1 MKRLS
6 LVLIFAL
13 TALLPAVADDIRLT
27 HVSFDISREV
37 VKALGDGFSAD
48 WAAKHPGSTV
58 QFEAS
63 HAGSSKQAQSVV
75 GGLPAD
81 VVTMNQYIDIDY
93 IAAQS
98 KGGLVSADWQKLL
111 PHNASPF
118 SSTMVFVVRSG
129 NPKKIQEWSDL
140 AQPGLNIVVPNLK
153 TTGNGRY
160 TWLTALAW
168 ARNQP
173 GATDAKVAAYLK
185 TFLNNV
191 PVQANGGRDATNLF
205 DQRQQGDVLITFEAE
220 GLQLQKN
227 NPGKY
232 LTVVPSYGLVTDI
245 YAATIKQPGRSAQA
259 EAVIGEFWKFVYSSA
274 GQELAAK
281 NFFRP
286 IDASVAAKY
295 KSTLVDLKLD
305 TVDHAFGGWQKVEKD
320 IFAPGALYD
329 QILKGHL

>member
-6 LVLIFAL
+6 LAL
-13 TALLPAVADDIRLT
+13 LFTLAALLPAAAQDIRLT

-37 VKALGDGFSAD
+37 VKALGDGFAAD
-48 WAAKHPGSTV
+48 WAVKHPGSAV
-58 QFEAS
+58 KFEAS

-81 VVTMNQYIDIDY
+81 VVTMNQYIDVDY
-93 IAAQS
+93 IADQS
-98 KGGLVSADWQKLL
+98 KGALVPADWQKLL

-118 SSTMVFVVRSG
+118 SSTMVFVVRAG
-129 NPKKIQEWSDL
+129 NPKKLKDWGDL
-140 AQPGLNIVVPNLK
+140 VQSGLSIVVPNLK

-168 ARNQP
+168 ARTQQ
-173 GATDAKVAAYLK
+173 GTTDAKVNAYLK

-232 LTVVPSYGLVTDI
+232 VTIVPSYGLVADI
-245 YAATIKQPGRSAQA
+245 YAATVKQPGRTAQA
-259 EAVIGEFWKFVYSSA
+259 ETAIQEFWKFVYSPA
-274 GQELAAK
+274 GQELAAQ

-286 IDASVAAKY
+286 IDAAVAAKY
-295 KSTLVDLKLD
+295 KTTLVDLKLD
-305 TVDHAFGGWQKVEKD
+305 TVDHAFGGWEKVEKD
-320 IFAPGALYD
+320 VFASGALYD
-329 QILKGHL
+329 QILKAK

>member
-6 LVLIFAL
+6 LVLAL
-13 TALLPAVADDIRLT
+13 AAAVLGSAAAQEIKLT

-37 VKALGDGFSAD
+37 VKALGDGFAAD

-58 QFEAS
+58 KFEAS

-81 VVTMNQYIDIDY
+81 VVTMNQYIDVDY
-93 IAAQS
+93 IADQS
-98 KGGLVSADWQKLL
+98 KGALVAADWQKLL

-118 SSTMVFVVRSG
+118 SSTMVFVVRAG
-129 NPKKIQEWSDL
+129 NPKHLKEWGDL
-140 AQPGLNIVVPNLK
+140 SQNGLSIVVPNLK

-160 TWLTALAW
+160 TLLTALAW

-173 GATDAKVAAYLK
+173 GATDATVNAYLK
-185 TFLNNV
+185 SFINNV

-220 GLQLQKN
+220 GLQIQKN

-232 LTVVPSYGLVTDI
+232 VTIVPSYGLIADI
-245 YAATIKQPGRSAQA
+245 YAATVKQPGRSAQA
-259 EAVIGEFWKFVYSSA
+259 ETAITEFWKFVYSPA

-286 IDASVAAKY
+286 IDPAVAAQY
-295 KSTLVDLKLD
+295 KTSLVDLKLD
-305 TVDHAFGGWQKVEKD
+305 TVDHAFGGWEKVEKD
-320 IFAPGALYD
+320 VFANGALYD
-329 QILKGHL
+329 RIVRSK

>member
-1 MKRLS
+1 MKRLFLS
-6 LVLIFAL
+6 LTLLGAAL
-13 TALLPAVADDIRLT
+13 TAFAQDIRLT

-37 VKALGDGFSAD
+37 VKALGDGFTAE
-48 WAAKHPGSTV
+48 WAGKHPGSTV
-58 QFEAS
+58 KFEAS

-81 VVTMNQYIDIDY
+81 VVTMNQYIDVDY
-93 IAAQS
+93 IADQS
-98 KGGLVSADWQKLL
+98 KGALVSADWQKLL

-118 SSTMVFVVRSG
+118 SSTMVFVVRAG
-129 NPKKIQEWSDL
+129 NPKNLKDWGDL
-140 AQPGLNIVVPNLK
+140 VQPGLGIVVPNLK

-173 GATDAKVAAYLK
+173 GATEAKVNGYLK
-185 TFLNNV
+185 SFLNNV

-232 LTVVPSYGLVTDI
+232 VTIVPSYGLVADI
-245 YAATIKQPGRSAQA
+245 YAATVKQPGRTAQA
-259 EAVIGEFWKFVYSSA
+259 ETAIQEFWKFVYSPA
-274 GQELAAK
+274 GQEIAAQ

-286 IDASVAAKY
+286 IDAAVAAKY
-295 KSTLVDLKLD
+295 KTTLVGLKLD
-305 TVDHAFGGWQKVEKD
+305 TIDHAFGGWEKVEKD
-320 IFAPGALYD
+320 VFAAGALYD
-329 QILKGHL
+329 QILKSK

>member
-6 LVLIFAL
+6 LVFFMTL
-13 TALLPAVADDIRLT
+13 TVLLPAAAEDIRLT

-48 WAAKHPGSTV
+48 WAAKHPGSAV
-58 QFEAS
+58 KFEAS

-81 VVTMNQYIDIDY
+81 VVTMNQYIDVDY

-98 KGGLVSADWQKLL
+98 KGALVPAGWQKLL

-118 SSTMVFVVRSG
+118 SSTMVFVVRAG
-129 NPKKIQEWSDL
+129 NPKNLKDWSDL

-160 TWLTALAW
+160 TLLTALAW
-168 ARNQP
+168 ARSQP
-173 GATDAKVAAYLK
+173 GATDAKVASYLK
-185 TFLNNV
+185 TVVNNV

-227 NPGKY
+227 NPGTY
-232 LTVVPSYGLVTDI
+232 LTVVPRYGLVADI
-245 YAATIKQPGRSAQA
+245 YAATIQKPGRSAQA
-259 EAVIGEFWKFVYSSA
+259 ETAIQDFWKFVYSPA
-274 GQELAAK
+274 GQEIAAQ

-286 IDASVAAKY
+286 IDVGVAAKY
-295 KSTLVDLKLD
+295 RSTLVDLKLD
-305 TVDHAFGGWQKVEKD
+305 TVDHAFGGWEKVEKD
-320 IFAPGALYD
+320 VFAPGALYD
-329 QILKGHL
+329 QILKAK